1 MGGLVW
7 IFFQLSR
14 LIAGLKNGIEIA
26 VYKNINDFPSKK
38 RMKKGNFYRLKK

>member
-1 MGGLVW
+1 MD
-7 IFFQLSR
+7 IFPVIKV
-14 LIAGLKNGIEIA
+14 IAGLKNGIKIA